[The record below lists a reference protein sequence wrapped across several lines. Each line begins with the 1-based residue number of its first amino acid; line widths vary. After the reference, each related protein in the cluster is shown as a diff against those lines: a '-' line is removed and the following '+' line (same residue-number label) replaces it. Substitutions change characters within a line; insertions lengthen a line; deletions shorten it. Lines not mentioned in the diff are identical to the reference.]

1 MTLKLRDLPRQIE
14 KAIARDQQKRRSTST
29 TPPKDHI
36 CNIAD
41 PKFTTKGIDP
51 NSLTTTELTAQTFA
65 SFFPYSWNFIY
76 AKNIERTSK
85 PEWKTETRYPIT
97 GRRLYDYWADNET
110 LIGVRFGNQT
120 EYALLDIDKN
130 SPYHPNNNHKKFKT
144 VLQALEDIG
153 LVRPLIVQSSHSEG
167 LHIYY
172 PLRQEVSSFGIACV
186 IKACLQK
193 NNCEIAAG
201 VIESFPNTKKYD
213 SEYNG
218 HRLPLQTGSYQLDND
233 LQIIGRDLNQ
243 FVETWLTI
251 QEQQDLDLLNQ
262 AIAEAKAN
270 YQPPKDNRKTIQW
283 REDLEKQIEAGW
295 TGQGQSN
302 QLLYLMGK
310 YARVFL
316 GCEEDEAIAEYITK
330 TAKAAAGF
338 IKYCGDIQRLEQKA
352 KDIAKWCIKHHFP
365 WGSKKEGQTNTGSN
379 GENENIENKKAQK
392 QAERLERIRTSV
404 NELNK
409 TREIP
414 ETIRGMAQAIAKTAK
429 VSVETLYENKHLW
442 HPEFTESCN
451 SINTNN
457 FNPSST
463 AIADPIEQAETY
475 TESTVTEKPL
485 YKALAP
491 CETPLRV
498 QELPKVADVDFQGLT
513 NLPKSSPKTNDP
525 MWIETHGRLSH
536 PKNEISKV
544 AISQN
549 PSPKTANADCLHPYE
564 PTKSEPISAIGSRI
578 GYLRTLLE
586 TPILRRGK
594 SAAEIARLQAE
605 LEKLEGDR
613 R

>member
-1 MTLKLRDLPRQIE
+1 MTS
-14 KAIARDQQKRRSTST
+14 QKDR
-29 TPPKDHI
+29 I
-36 CNIAD
+36 CNTVD
-41 PKFTTKGIDP
+41 SKFTTKGLDA
-51 NSLTTTELTAQTFA
+51 NTLTTTELAAQTFA

-76 AKNIERTSK
+76 AKNIDRTSK

-120 EYALLDIDKN
+120 EYALLDIDKG
-130 SPYHPNNNHKKFKT
+130 SPYHPSNNYAQFKT
-144 VLQALEDIG
+144 VLQALEEIG

-172 PLRQEVSSFGIACV
+172 PLWQEVPSFGLACA

-243 FVETWLTI
+243 FVETWLTV
-251 QEQQDLDLLNQ
+251 QEQQDIDLLKQ
-262 AIAEAKAN
+262 AIAEAQAN
-270 YQPPKDNRKTIQW
+270 YQPPKDNRKPIKW
-283 REDLEKQIEAGW
+283 REDLEKQIQQGW

-316 GCEEDEAIAEYITK
+316 GCEDDEAIAEYITK
-330 TAKAAAGF
+330 TARAAAGF
-338 IKYCGDIQRLEQKA
+338 TKFCGDIKRLEQKA
-352 KDIAKWCIKHHFP
+352 KDIAKWCLKHHFP
-365 WGSKKEGQTNTGSN
+365 FGSKKGEQTESENANT
-379 GENENIENKKAQK
+379 ETQKAQK
-392 QAERLERIRTSV
+392 QAERLERIRTTA

-409 TREIP
+409 TGEMP

-429 VSVETLYENKHLW
+429 VSVETLYENKQLW
-442 HPEFTESCN
+442 HPEFTESRN
-451 SINTNN
+451 STNTNN
-457 FNPSST
+457 ST
-463 AIADPIEQAETY
+463 QSPIAISPPIEQAETQ
-475 TESTVTEKPL
+475 TERTVTEKAL
-485 YKALAP
+485 YKALGYS
-491 CETPLRV
+491 ETPLRG
-498 QELPKVADVDFQGLT
+498 QELPKFADVDFQAPT
-513 NLPKSSPKTNDP
+513 HSSKSSQKTSDP
-525 MWIETHGRLSH
+525 MWIETHGRLSP
-536 PKNEISKV
+536 PKTENSKG

-549 PSPKTANADCLHPYE
+549 PSPKTANADCLRPYE
-564 PTKSEPISAIGSRI
+564 PPKSEPMSAIGSRI

-586 TPILRRGK
+586 TPILRRSK
-594 SAAEIARLQAE
+594 SASEIASLQAE
-605 LEKLEGDR
+605 LERLERDR
-613 R
+613 QINSSS

>member
-1 MTLKLRDLPRQIE
+1 MTSQIDHVSNVADLE
-14 KAIARDQQKRRSTST
+14 
-29 TPPKDHI
+29 
-36 CNIAD
+36 
-41 PKFTTKGIDP
+41 FTTKGLEP
-51 NSLTTTELTAQTFA
+51 KSLTTTELAAQTFA

-76 AKNIERTSK
+76 AKNIDRTNK

-120 EYALLDIDKN
+120 EYALIDIDKG
-130 SPYHPNNNHKKFKT
+130 SPYHPSNSHEKFKT

-172 PLRQEVSSFGIACV
+172 PLWQEVPSFGIACA

-193 NNCEIAAG
+193 NTCEIAAG

-218 HRLPLQTGSYQLDND
+218 HRLPLQTGSYLLDND

-243 FVETWLTI
+243 FVETWLTV
-251 QEQQDLDLLNQ
+251 QEHQDIDLLKQ

-283 REDLEKQIEAGW
+283 REDLEKQIQQGW

-316 GCEEDEAIAEYITK
+316 GCEEDEALAEYITK
-330 TAKAAAGF
+330 TARAATGF
-338 IKYCGDIQRLEQKA
+338 TKFCGDIKRLEQKA
-352 KDIAKWCIKHHFP
+352 QDIAKWCLKHHFP
-365 WGSKKEGQTNTGSN
+365 FGSKKEEQT
-379 GENENIENKKAQK
+379 ENESEKTETQKAQK
-392 QAERLERIRTSV
+392 QAERLERIRTTA

-409 TREIP
+409 TGEMP
-414 ETIRGMAQAIAKTAK
+414 ETIRGMAQAIAKSAK
-429 VSVETLYENKHLW
+429 VSVETLYENKQLW
-442 HPEFTESCN
+442 HPEFTESRN
-451 SINTNN
+451 STNTNN
-457 FNPSST
+457 SAPSST
-463 AIADPIEQAETY
+463 AIAPLIEQAETQ
-475 TESTVTEKPL
+475 TESTVTEKAL

-491 CETPLRV
+491 SETPLRG
-498 QELPKVADVDFQGLT
+498 QELLKLADVDFQVAT
-513 NLPKSSPKTNDP
+513 DLPKSPQKTSDP

-544 AISQN
+544 SISQN
-549 PSPKTANADCLHPYE
+549 PSTRTANADCLRPYE
-564 PTKSEPISAIGSRI
+564 PPKSEPMSAIGSRI
-578 GYLRTLLE
+578 GYLKALLE
-586 TPILRRGK
+586 TPILRRSK
-594 SAAEIARLQAE
+594 SASEIASLQAE
-605 LEKLEGDR
+605 LERLERDR
-613 R
+613 QTTSSP

>member
-1 MTLKLRDLPRQIE
+1 MTS
-14 KAIARDQQKRRSTST
+14 QKDR
-29 TPPKDHI
+29 I
-36 CNIAD
+36 CNTVE
-41 PKFTTKGIDP
+41 PKFTTKGLEA
-51 NSLTTTELTAQTFA
+51 NTLTTTELVAQTFA

-76 AKNIERTSK
+76 AKNIDRTSK

-110 LIGVRFGNQT
+110 LIGVRFDNQT
-120 EYALLDIDKN
+120 EYALLDIDKG
-130 SPYHPNNNHKKFKT
+130 SPYHPSNNHEKFKT

-172 PLRQEVSSFGIACV
+172 PLWQEVPSFGIACA
-186 IKACLQK
+186 IKASLQK

-218 HRLPLQTGSYQLDND
+218 HRLPLQTGSYQLNND

-243 FVETWLTI
+243 FVETWLTV
-251 QEQQDLDLLNQ
+251 QEQQDIDLLNQ

-270 YQPPKDNRKTIQW
+270 YQPPKDNRKPIKW

-316 GCEEDEAIAEYITK
+316 GCEDDEAIAEYITK
-330 TAKAAAGF
+330 TARAAAGF
-338 IKYCGDIQRLEQKA
+338 IKFCGDIQRLEQKA

-365 WGSKKEGQTNTGSN
+365 FGSKKGEQT
-379 GENENIENKKAQK
+379 ENESEKTETQKAQK

-409 TREIP
+409 TGEMP
-414 ETIRGMAQAIAKTAK
+414 ETIRGMAQAIAKAAK

-442 HPEFTESCN
+442 HPEFTETSN
-451 SINTNN
+451 SPNTNN
-457 FNPSST
+457 SAPSPT
-463 AIADPIEQAETY
+463 AISPPNEQAENQ
-475 TESTVTEKPL
+475 TERTVTEKAL
-485 YKALAP
+485 YKALVSS
-491 CETPLRV
+491 ETPQRG
-498 QELPKVADVDFQGLT
+498 QELSKFANVDFQVAT
-513 NLPKSSPKTNDP
+513 DLPKSPQKTSDP
-525 MWIETHGRLSH
+525 MWIKTHGRLSQ
-536 PKNEISKV
+536 PKAEISKV
-544 AISQN
+544 AMSQN
-549 PSPKTANADCLHPYE
+549 LSPKTANADCLRPYE
-564 PTKSEPISAIGSRI
+564 PPKSEPMSAIGSRI

-586 TPILRRGK
+586 TPILRRSK
-594 SAAEIARLQAE
+594 SASEISSLQAE
-605 LEKLEGDR
+605 LERLERDR
-613 R
+613 QTTSSI

>member
-1 MTLKLRDLPRQIE
+1 LTSQIDHVSNVADLE
-14 KAIARDQQKRRSTST
+14 
-29 TPPKDHI
+29 
-36 CNIAD
+36 
-41 PKFTTKGIDP
+41 FTTKGLEP
-51 NSLTTTELTAQTFA
+51 KSLTTTELAAQTFA

-76 AKNIERTSK
+76 AKNVDRTSK
-85 PEWKTETRYPIT
+85 SEWKTETRYPIT

-120 EYALLDIDKN
+120 EYALLDIDKG
-130 SPYHPNNNHKKFKT
+130 SPYHPNNNHEKFKT
-144 VLQALEDIG
+144 VLQALEEIG

-172 PLRQEVSSFGIACV
+172 PMWQEVPSFGIACA
-186 IKACLQK
+186 IKASLKK

-201 VIESFPNTKKYD
+201 VIETFPNTKKYD

-251 QEQQDLDLLNQ
+251 QEQQDIDLLNQ

-270 YQPPKDNRKTIQW
+270 YQPPKDNRKLIKW
-283 REDLEKQIEAGW
+283 REDLEQQIQQGW
-295 TGQGQSN
+295 TRQGQSN

-338 IKYCGDIQRLEQKA
+338 IKFCGDIQRLEQKA

-365 WGSKKEGQTNTGSN
+365 FGSKKGEQTETES
-379 GENENIENKKAQK
+379 ENIKIQKAQK
-392 QAERLERIRTSV
+392 QEERLERIRTSV
-404 NELNK
+404 NELTK
-409 TREIP
+409 TGEMP
-414 ETIRGMAQAIAKTAK
+414 KTIRGMAQAIAKAAK
-429 VSVETLYENKHLW
+429 VSVETLYENKELW

-451 SINTNN
+451 SADTNN
-457 FNPSST
+457 LTPS
-463 AIADPIEQAETY
+463 AIEIAAPVKQAETQ
-475 TESTVTEKPL
+475 TERTVTEKAL
-485 YKALAP
+485 YKALASS
-491 CETPLRV
+491 ETPQRG
-498 QELPKVADVDFQGLT
+498 QELPKFANVDFQVST
-513 NLPKSSPKTNDP
+513 DLPKSPQKTSDP
-525 MWIETHGRLSH
+525 MWIETHGRLSQ

-549 PSPKTANADCLHPYE
+549 PSTRTANADCLRPYE
-564 PTKSEPISAIGSRI
+564 PPKSEPVSVIGSRI
-578 GYLRTLLE
+578 GYLKALLE
-586 TPILRRGK
+586 TPILRRSK
-594 SAAEIARLQAE
+594 SASEIASLQAE
-605 LEKLEGDR
+605 LERLERDR
-613 R
+613 QTYSSP

>member
-1 MTLKLRDLPRQIE
+1 MTSQIDRISNVADLE
-14 KAIARDQQKRRSTST
+14 
-29 TPPKDHI
+29 
-36 CNIAD
+36 
-41 PKFTTKGIDP
+41 FTTKGIDP
-51 NSLTTTELTAQTFA
+51 KLLTTTELAAQTFA
-65 SFFPYSWNFIY
+65 SFFPYAWSFIY
-76 AKNIERTSK
+76 AKNVDRTNK

-120 EYALLDIDKN
+120 EYALLDIDKG
-130 SPYHPNNNHKKFKT
+130 SPYHPSNNHEKFKT

-172 PLRQEVSSFGIACV
+172 PLWQEVPSFGIACA

-243 FVETWLTI
+243 FVETWLTV
-251 QEQQDLDLLNQ
+251 QEHQDIDLLKQ

-283 REDLEKQIEAGW
+283 REDLEKQIQQGW

-302 QLLYLMGK
+302 ELLYLMGK

-316 GCEEDEAIAEYITK
+316 GCEDDDAITEYITK

-338 IKYCGDIQRLEQKA
+338 LKFCGDIKRLEQKA

-365 WGSKKEGQTNTGSN
+365 WGSKKEEQTDNEKENT
-379 GENENIENKKAQK
+379 EIQKAQK

-409 TREIP
+409 TGEMP

-429 VSVETLYENKHLW
+429 VSVETLYENKQLW
-442 HPEFTESCN
+442 HPEFTESRN
-451 SINTNN
+451 STNTNN
-457 FNPSST
+457 SAPFPT
-463 AIADPIEQAETY
+463 AISPPNEQAETQ
-475 TESTVTEKPL
+475 TERTVTEKAL

-491 CETPLRV
+491 SETPLRG
-498 QELPKVADVDFQGLT
+498 QELPKFADIDFQVETDLS
-513 NLPKSSPKTNDP
+513 KSPQKTSDL
-525 MWIETHGRLSH
+525 MWIETHGRLSP
-536 PKNEISKV
+536 PKAEIAKV

-549 PSPKTANADCLHPYE
+549 PSTRTANADCLRSYE
-564 PTKSEPISAIGSRI
+564 PPKSEPISAIGSRI
-578 GYLRTLLE
+578 GYLKALLE
-586 TPILRRGK
+586 TPILRRSK
-594 SAAEIARLQAE
+594 SASEIASLQAE
-605 LEKLEGDR
+605 LERLERDR
-613 R
+613 QTNSSP

>member
-1 MTLKLRDLPRQIE
+1 MTSQENR
-14 KAIARDQQKRRSTST
+14 
-29 TPPKDHI
+29 I
-36 CNIAD
+36 CNTTD
-41 PKFTTKGIDP
+41 PEFTTKGLEA
-51 NSLTTTELTAQTFA
+51 NTLTTTELAAQTFA
-65 SFFPYSWNFIY
+65 SFFPYSWKFIY
-76 AKNIERTSK
+76 AKNVDRTSK

-97 GRRLYDYWADNET
+97 GRRLYDHWADPET

-120 EYALLDIDKN
+120 EYVLLDIDKG
-130 SPYHPNNNHKKFKT
+130 SPYHPNNNYEKFKT

-172 PLRQEVSSFGIACV
+172 PLWQEVPSFGIACA
-186 IKACLQK
+186 IKACLQ
-193 NNCEIAAG
+193 NHNCEIAAG
-201 VIESFPNTKKYD
+201 VIETFPNTKKYD

-243 FVETWLTI
+243 FVETWLTV
-251 QEQQDLDLLNQ
+251 QEHQDIDLLNQ

-283 REDLEKQIEAGW
+283 REDLEKQIQQGW

-302 QLLYLMGK
+302 ELLYLMGK

-330 TAKAAAGF
+330 TARAAAGF
-338 IKYCGDIQRLEQKA
+338 LKYCGDIKRLEQKA

-365 WGSKKEGQTNTGSN
+365 FGSKKGEQTET
-379 GENENIENKKAQK
+379 ENEKTETQKAQK

-409 TREIP
+409 TGEMP

-442 HPEFTESCN
+442 HPEFTETRN
-451 SINTNN
+451 SPNANKSV
-457 FNPSST
+457 PSP
-463 AIADPIEQAETY
+463 IVIVPPIEQAEIQ
-475 TESTVTEKPL
+475 TERTVTEKAL

-491 CETPLRV
+491 SETPLRG
-498 QELPKVADVDFQGLT
+498 QELPKFADVDFQVATDLS
-513 NLPKSSPKTNDP
+513 KSAQKTSDP
-525 MWIETHGRLSH
+525 MWIETHGRLSQ
-536 PKNEISKV
+536 PKAEISKV

-549 PSPKTANADCLHPYE
+549 LSPKTANADCLRPYQ
-564 PTKSEPISAIGSRI
+564 PPKSEPMSAIGSRI
-578 GYLRTLLE
+578 GYLKALLE
-586 TPILRRGK
+586 TPILRRSK
-594 SAAEIARLQAE
+594 SASEIASLQAE
-605 LEKLEGDR
+605 LERLERDR
-613 R
+613 QTNSSS

>member
-1 MTLKLRDLPRQIE
+1 L
-14 KAIARDQQKRRSTST
+14 TSQE
-29 TPPKDHI
+29 DRI

-41 PKFTTKGIDP
+41 LKFTTKGLEP
-51 NSLTTTELTAQTFA
+51 KSLTTTELAAQTFA

-76 AKNIERTSK
+76 AKNIDRTSK

-120 EYALLDIDKN
+120 EYALLDIDKG
-130 SPYHPNNNHKKFKT
+130 SPYHPNNNHEKFKT
-144 VLQALEDIG
+144 VLQALEEIG

-172 PLRQEVSSFGIACV
+172 PLWQEVPSFGLACA
-186 IKACLQK
+186 IKASLQK

-201 VIESFPNTKKYD
+201 VIETFPNTKKYD

-243 FVETWLTI
+243 FVETWLTV
-251 QEQQDLDLLNQ
+251 QEHQDIDLLKQ

-270 YQPPKDNRKTIQW
+270 YQPPKDNRKPIKW

-316 GCEEDEAIAEYITK
+316 GCEDDEAIAEYITK
-330 TAKAAAGF
+330 TARAAAGF
-338 IKYCGDIQRLEQKA
+338 IKYCSDIKRLEQKA
-352 KDIAKWCIKHHFP
+352 KDIAKWCLKHHFP
-365 WGSKKEGQTNTGSN
+365 FGSKKGEQTETES
-379 GENENIENKKAQK
+379 EKTETQKAQK

-404 NELNK
+404 IELNK
-409 TREIP
+409 TGEMP

-429 VSVETLYENKHLW
+429 VSVETLYENKQLW
-442 HPEFTESCN
+442 HPEFTESRN
-451 SINTNN
+451 STNTNN
-457 FNPSST
+457 SAPSPI
-463 AIADPIEQAETY
+463 AIAPPIKQAETQ
-475 TESTVTEKPL
+475 TEKTVTEKAL
-485 YKALAP
+485 YKALGCP
-491 CETPLRV
+491 ETPLRG
-498 QELPKVADVDFQGLT
+498 QELPKFANVDFQVST
-513 NLPKSSPKTNDP
+513 DLPKSPQKTSDP
-525 MWIETHGRLSH
+525 MWIETHGRLSQ
-536 PKNEISKV
+536 PEAEISKG

-549 PSPKTANADCLHPYE
+549 PSPKTANADCLRPYE
-564 PTKSEPISAIGSRI
+564 PPKSEPISAIGSRI
-578 GYLRTLLE
+578 GYLKALLE
-586 TPILRRGK
+586 TPILRRSK
-594 SAAEIARLQAE
+594 SASEIASLQAE
-605 LEKLEGDR
+605 LERLERDR
-613 R
+613 QRNSNP

>member
-1 MTLKLRDLPRQIE
+1 MTYQEDR
-14 KAIARDQQKRRSTST
+14 
-29 TPPKDHI
+29 I
-36 CNIAD
+36 CNTSD
-41 PKFTTKGIDP
+41 LKFTTKGLDP
-51 NSLTTTELTAQTFA
+51 KSLTTTELAAQTFA

-76 AKNIERTSK
+76 AKNIDRTSK

-120 EYALLDIDKN
+120 EYALLDIDKG
-130 SPYHPNNNHKKFKT
+130 SPYHPNNNHEKFKT

-172 PLRQEVSSFGIACV
+172 PLWQEVPSFGLACA
-186 IKACLQK
+186 IKASLQK

-201 VIESFPNTKKYD
+201 VIETFPNTKKYD

-218 HRLPLQTGSYQLDND
+218 HRLPLQTGSYLLNND

-243 FVETWLTI
+243 FVETWLTV
-251 QEQQDLDLLNQ
+251 QEHQDIDLLNQ

-270 YQPPKDNRKTIQW
+270 YQAPKDNRKPIKW

-316 GCEEDEAIAEYITK
+316 GCEDDEAIAEYIIK

-338 IKYCGDIQRLEQKA
+338 IKYCGDIKRLEQKA
-352 KDIAKWCIKHHFP
+352 KDIAKWCMKHHFP
-365 WGSKKEGQTNTGSN
+365 WGSKNEEQTD
-379 GENENIENKKAQK
+379 NESESADIENKKVQK
-392 QAERLERIRTSV
+392 QVERIERIKLAA

-409 TREIP
+409 TGEMP
-414 ETIRGMAQAIAKTAK
+414 TTIRGMAQAIAKTAK
-429 VSVETLYENKHLW
+429 VSVETLYENKQLW
-442 HPEFTESCN
+442 HPEFTESRN
-451 SINTNN
+451 STNTNN
-457 FNPSST
+457 SALSPI
-463 AIADPIEQAETY
+463 AIAAPLEQTETQ
-475 TESTVTEKPL
+475 TERTVTEKAL
-485 YKALAP
+485 YKALGCP
-491 CETPLRV
+491 ETPLRG
-498 QELPKVADVDFQGLT
+498 QELPKFADVDFQAPT
-513 NLPKSSPKTNDP
+513 HSSKSSQKTSDP
-525 MWIETHGRLSH
+525 MWIETHGRLSP
-536 PKNEISKV
+536 PKTESSKG

-549 PSPKTANADCLHPYE
+549 PSPKTANADCLRPYE
-564 PTKSEPISAIGSRI
+564 PPKSEPISAIGSRI

-586 TPILRRGK
+586 TPILRRSK
-594 SAAEIARLQAE
+594 SASEIASLQAE
-605 LEKLEGDR
+605 LERLERDR
-613 R
+613 QRNSSI